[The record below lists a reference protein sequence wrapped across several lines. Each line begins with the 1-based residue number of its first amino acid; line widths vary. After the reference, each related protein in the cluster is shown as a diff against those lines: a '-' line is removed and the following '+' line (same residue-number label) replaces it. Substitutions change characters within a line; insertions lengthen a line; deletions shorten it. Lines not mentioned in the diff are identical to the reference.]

1 MKLKIHCSWHLV
13 SLLHVR
19 GLCSCHRHVKQ
30 LHKGGDITLIFVNR
44 RGGAHERNRSM
55 KRLWSLVLWCLC
67 WKSVQ
72 LNTHR
77 FRPTNRVWMLFLES
91 TAQKYG
97 TCITC
102 ELGKCNLFLEPVC
115 ICAESRFAHRASLHL
130 TSLKSALAR
139 LLAFKQF
146 VGSTKFFHPLILLLS
161 QHCRKIN

>member
-1 MKLKIHCSWHLV
+1 MKLKIHFSRHLM

-19 GLCSCHRHVKQ
+19 GLCSCHRDVKQ
-30 LHKGGDITLIFVNR
+30 LHRGGDITLIFVNR
-44 RGGAHERNRSM
+44 GGGAHEKNPSL
-55 KRLWSLVLWCLC
+55 KRLMSLVLWCLC

-77 FRPTNRVWMLFLES
+77 FRPTNLVWMLFLES

-115 ICAESRFAHRASLHL
+115 ICAESRFACRASLHL
-130 TSLKSALAR
+130 TSLKSPLAR
-139 LLAFKQF
+139 LFAFTQF
-146 VGSTKFFHPLILLLS
+146 VGPTKTFLLLILLVS
-161 QHCRKIN
+161 QHCREIN